1 MSFARGFIKGFI
13 GQSLDNKAEADRRL
27 GELTDRISLDYLNT
41 KRPAFEKNEQLMSKR
56 YNLINTDLGKNAALY
71 ASATGLTETDAGTER
86 LLNLKGNDRTT
97 FIDSVNKLD
106 FQNFNRDLNVATRAK
121 GFNER
126 HKETTDTFKKIQG
139 GLPNSVVDLT
149 IPLPEGTMAES
160 TFDATKLPS
169 LASMIP
175 STTTTTDVYNSLD
188 IKAKASIRNT
198 AKSEFNELERNKNTK
213 MFRKNFEEGYDKTKH
228 GPSKELYAFNKYFNN
243 YYLPQVLGSNIPT
256 QTTIAGTTT
265 PQELSREDKIRFA
278 QSTIDQARAM
288 NDPDAVERVKEQ
300 LRIDLGITNLSEI
313 IK

>member
-27 GELTDRISLDYLNT
+27 GELTDRISLDYLNN
-41 KRPAFEKNEQLMSKR
+41 KRPAFEKNEELMSKR
-56 YNLINTDLGKNAALY
+56 YNLIDTDLGKNAALY

-86 LLNLKGNDRTT
+86 LLNLKGNDRTA

-106 FQNFNRDLNVATRAK
+106 FQNFNRDLGVATRAK

-175 STTTTTDVYNSLD
+175 STTTG
-188 IKAKASIRNT
+188 
-198 AKSEFNELERNKNTK
+198 
-213 MFRKNFEEGYDKTKH
+213 GYD
-228 GPSKELYAFNKYFNN
+228 
-243 YYLPQVLGSNIPT
+243 
-256 QTTIAGTTT
+256 
-265 PQELSREDKIRFA
+265 
-278 QSTIDQARAM
+278 
-288 NDPDAVERVKEQ
+288 
-300 LRIDLGITNLSEI
+300 
-313 IK
+313 

>member
-1 MSFARGFIKGFI
+1 MSFSIGFIKGFI

-27 GELTDRISLDYLNT
+27 GELTDRISLDYLNN
-41 KRPAFEKNEQLMSKR
+41 KRPAFEKNEELMSKR
-56 YNLINTDLGKNAALY
+56 YNLIDTDLGKNAALY

-106 FQNFNRDLNVATRAK
+106 FQNFNRDLGVATRAK

-149 IPLPEGTMAES
+149 IPLPEGTMPES

-175 STTTTTDVYNSLD
+175 STTTGGFDSLD
-188 IKAKASIRNT
+188 INT
-198 AKSEFNELERNKNTK
+198 RRQFRDSARTEFDALERNKNTK
-213 MFRKNFEEGYDKTKH
+213 MFRKSFEEGYDKTKD

-256 QTTIAGTTT
+256 QTTTTGTTT
-265 PQELSREDKIRFA
+265 TQELSREDRIRLA
-278 QSTIDQARAM
+278 QSAIDQAKAM

-300 LRIDLGITNLSEI
+300 LRIDLGETNLSEI
-313 IK
+313 IR

>member
-1 MSFARGFIKGFI
+1 
-13 GQSLDNKAEADRRL
+13 
-27 GELTDRISLDYLNT
+27 
-41 KRPAFEKNEQLMSKR
+41 
-56 YNLINTDLGKNAALY
+56 
-71 ASATGLTETDAGTER
+71 
-86 LLNLKGNDRTT
+86 
-97 FIDSVNKLD
+97 
-106 FQNFNRDLNVATRAK
+106 
-121 GFNER
+121 
-126 HKETTDTFKKIQG
+126 
-139 GLPNSVVDLT
+139 
-149 IPLPEGTMAES
+149 MAES

-175 STTTTTDVYNSLD
+175 STTTGGFDSLD
-188 IKAKASIRNT
+188 INT
-198 AKSEFNELERNKNTK
+198 KRQFRDSARTEFDALERNKNTK
-213 MFRKNFEEGYDKTKH
+213 MFRKSFEEGYDKDNH
-228 GPSKELYAFNKYFNN
+228 GPCKELYAFNKYFNN